1 MGAANAGT
9 MPLFDCENAKKILAD
24 LEKSSTDGQ
33 ALCNFLTAHADELD
47 LLPPAPP
54 APLKVVCMLTKHE
67 LPATLVALE
76 QHWTGRSY
84 RRALAQDKSVDN
96 PLGYN
101 FEQHAPHVIPHK
113 HMKKHLWC
121 LLTKKPIEKSVRAIT
136 NHVNSKKFCRALESW
151 KEGHPYAQSE
161 EADGAFGDKLQQF
174 DDAEMALCDK
184 EAQESALDEAELA
197 LCEEEVC
204 SSVPTQ
210 CVNSVRQKRRDKLRK
225 QAAAAADKPP

>member
-1 MGAANAGT
+1 

-24 LEKSSTDGQ
+24 LEKSSGDGQ

-121 LLTKKPIEKSVRAIT
+121 AADCLCLYARCIVAVIRRLLTP
-136 NHVNSKKFCRALESW
+136 NPP
-151 KEGHPYAQSE
+151 G
-161 EADGAFGDKLQQF
+161 
-174 DDAEMALCDK
+174 
-184 EAQESALDEAELA
+184 
-197 LCEEEVC
+197 VC
-204 SSVPTQ
+204 SPKS
-210 CVNSVRQKRRDKLRK
+210 R
-225 QAAAAADKPP
+225 